1 MLRVYP
7 SGWENGFSLVKRE
20 TGEMI
25 NIKPADG
32 AGILSTKPLEG
43 DTLILWPAVI
53 EVTPSGLVSCY
64 QERQL

>member
-1 MLRVYP
+1 MR
-7 SGWENGFSLVKRE
+7 
-20 TGEMI
+20 MI
-25 NIKPADG
+25 NIKPVGD

-43 DTLILWPAVI
+43 DTLTLQSAVI

>member
-1 MLRVYP
+1 MEEWFFVGEERVN
-7 SGWENGFSLVKRE
+7 E
-20 TGEMI
+20 EMI

-32 AGILSTKPLEG
+32 AGILSTKPFGG
-43 DTLILWPAVI
+43 DTLTLQPAVI